1 VGQSLKEFVK
11 KFFKE
16 LKESLEMKK
25 EKEKF
30 EKITI
35 IYTSDVHGSIL
46 SYDFSANKSGQ
57 QGLTKLSRYLKTLKT
72 PYLLLDNGDVLQG
85 NVVLEYHLK
94 NKKNDLNPATKAMNL
109 LNYHYATLGN
119 HDFNYGL
126 NHLNNHI
133 NNLNAKIICAN
144 VLDKKGNNLFAP
156 HAILE
161 LNGIKIGLIG
171 AVTHYIPNFE
181 KKENIVGLVFKDAYQ
196 SIKEQVT
203 IIRNQVDV
211 VVVLYHGGFEKD
223 ILSGQQIGRPTSEN
237 QGYKI
242 SKIKGLDLLLTGH
255 QHVPQVYNLDGKK
268 SIIQTGLNAS
278 DFGVIN
284 LEFKDR
290 KLSNVK
296 ADLIKNI
303 GKDDLVFNQKFA
315 ALKHA
320 TNNWLDVSLSKTKN
334 ELKIKDPL
342 SCRVKKH
349 LLFQYINQLQLM
361 LTGADISAASLPN
374 YAPGFNSKITRRDV
388 ESNFVFPNSII
399 KLEITGKILKDA
411 LEKSATYFERS
422 GQEIKISKSFL
433 SPKVEHYNY
442 DVYDNIT
449 YEIEVNAKVGSK
461 IKNLKYK
468 GKQILPNQKLTLAL
482 NNYRANGGGDYVM
495 FKGAK
500 VLKEYD
506 VTIASL
512 VIQDLTNKPE
522 LELKLVENFKV
533 Y

>member
-1 VGQSLKEFVK
+1 
-11 KFFKE
+11 
-16 LKESLEMKK
+16 MKK
-25 EKEKF
+25 LKEKF
-30 EKITI
+30 EKIKI

-46 SYDFSANKSGQ
+46 SYDFSANKSNH
-57 QGLTKLSRYLKTLKT
+57 QGLTKLSQYLKTLKS

-94 NKKNDLNPATKAMNL
+94 TNKSKLNPATKAMNL

-126 NHLNNHI
+126 THLNNHI

-144 VLDKKGNNLFAP
+144 VLDEKGNNLYAP

-161 LNGIKIGLIG
+161 LNGLKIGLIG

-181 KKENIVGLVFKDAYQ
+181 KKENIAGLVFKDAYQ
-196 SIKEQVT
+196 SIKEQVVL
-203 IIRNQVDV
+203 IRNKVDAV
-211 VVVLYHGGFEKD
+211 IVLYHGGFEKEV
-223 ILSGQQIGRPTSEN
+223 LSGKPIGRPTSEN

-242 SKIKGLDLLLTGH
+242 SKIKGVDVLLTGH
-255 QHVPQVYNLDGKK
+255 QHVPQFYNLEAKK
-268 SIIQTGLNAS
+268 SIIQTGLNAV

-284 LEFKDR
+284 LEFKNK
-290 KLSNVK
+290 KLEKVK
-296 ADLIKNI
+296 AELVKND
-303 GKDDLVFNQKFA
+303 GKDDLIFNKKFT
-315 ALKHA
+315 ALKQA
-320 TNNWLDVSLSKTKN
+320 TNKWLDVSLSKTKN
-334 ELKIKDPL
+334 KLKINDPL
-342 SCRVKKH
+342 SCRIKKH
-349 LLFQYINQLQLM
+349 LLFQYINELQVK
-361 LTGADISAASLPN
+361 LTNADISAASLPN

-411 LEKSATYFERS
+411 LEKTATYFERS
-422 GQEIKISKSFL
+422 GQAIVISKSFL

-449 YEIEVNAKVGSK
+449 YEIEVDAKVGNK

-468 GKQILPNQKLTLAL
+468 DKPVLPTQKFTLAL
-482 NNYRANGGGDYVM
+482 NNYRANGGGDYFM

-512 VIQDLTNKPE
+512 VIEDLTNKPD
-522 LELKLVENFKV
+522 LTLKLIENFKV